1 MAKQKISTSMRLL
14 VIERDNYRCRACGI
28 ADVDSLQ
35 ADHIIP
41 ASKGGKIDIQNLQTL
56 CGVCN
61 NRKGST
67 NVGELP
73 IRSALPPGSGFGEY
87 NEVMRERARF
97 IETVSNARND
107 EISDIMAKVKQWREE
122 KIESMVIKNR
132 LEKMVGVQRVRSVM
146 FHPDAGWKGVS

>member
-1 MAKQKISTSMRLL
+1 MAKQKIATSIRLS

-28 ADVDSLQ
+28 ADVDNLQ
-35 ADHIIP
+35 ADHIVP
-41 ASKGGKIDIQNLQTL
+41 ASKGGTINMQNLQTL

-73 IRSALPPGSGFGEY
+73 IRPALPPGAGFGEY
-87 NEVMRERARF
+87 NEVMRERTKF
-97 IETVSNARND
+97 IETVSNARNN
-107 EISDIMAKVKQWREE
+107 EIADIMATVKQWREE
-122 KIESMVIKNR
+122 KIESIVIRNR